1 VRKVIIIVAS
11 ILLAIL
17 LTIGIF
23 SWYRVNIKTRARVD
37 GRKYP
42 YRWIEREEKLT
53 EETFNNFEIGMTYT
67 EIVEEIGQQNG
78 ELNYNYLII
87 EIYYEIGYNSFIVLD
102 FYSSQEQQEPVLE
115 GIYLYNRDKMI
126 KRVKEDL
133 SNWEN

>member
-17 LTIGIF
+17 LTIGLF
-23 SWYRVNIKTRARVD
+23 SWYRVNAKTRARVD

-67 EIVEEIGQQNG
+67 EVVEEIGRQNG
-78 ELNYNYLII
+78 ELNRNRLVTK
-87 EIYYEIGYNSFIVLD
+87 IYYEIGYNRFIVLD
-102 FYSSQEQQEPVLE
+102 FDSPSIVYFDESDEPILE
-115 GIYLYNRDKMI
+115 GIYLYDGDGMI
-126 KRVKEDL
+126 KQIKGD
-133 SNWEN
+133 

>member
-17 LTIGIF
+17 LMIGLF
-23 SWYRVNIKTRARVD
+23 SWYRVNVKITARVD

-42 YRWIEREEKLT
+42 YRWREREQKLT

-67 EIVEEIGQQNG
+67 EVVEEIGRQNG
-78 ELNYNYLII
+78 ELNLNKLII
-87 EIYYEIGYNSFIVLD
+87 KIYYEIGYNSFIVLD
-102 FYSSQEQQEPVLE
+102 FYSSQEQPEPILE
-115 GIYLYNRDKMI
+115 GIYLYDRDGMI
-126 KRVKEDL
+126 KQIKEDL